1 MKHKKLLIII
11 LVLAVVAVLVSAAM
25 KKTSI
30 FFNGDKTELKIES
43 PHRTCFSS
51 HFPSVQMA
59 YEPNI
64 ITAPGFTTVTPSISS
79 MRAMCV

>member
-30 FFNGDKTELKIES
+30 FFNGDKTELKLEMS
-43 PHRTCFSS
+43 YSTCLSS
-51 HFPSVQMA
+51 HFPSVQRA